1 MKLLSSLLSAIIRV
15 LFYIAVLSGVV
26 MAGMILLSAIL
37 RYVIN
42 EPLSFSD
49 ELAGLL
55 FVTLGFFSFP
65 YVMEKSEHI
74 NLAVLVERLSPA
86 KQKVCRFLASMIFF
100 SFSITFIYQSWNFV
114 DFSRVLSSRTDVA
127 HLLLWPW
134 MAVMPISMTL
144 CALVELRFLY
154 RLLTGKDV
162 PVEGGL
168 L

>member
-1 MKLLSSLLSAIIRV
+1 MRILSCALSFINRA
-15 LFYIAVLSGVV
+15 LFYVAVCSGIF

-74 NLAVLVERLSPA
+74 NLSILVERLSPF
-86 KQKVCRFLASMIFF
+86 KQRCCRFLASVVFF
-100 SFSITFIYQSWNFV
+100 LFSVTFIHQSWNFM
-114 DFSRVLSSRTDVA
+114 DFSRVISSRTDVA
-127 HLLLWPW
+127 QLLLWPW
-134 MAVMPISMTL
+134 MAVMPVSMSL
-144 CALVELRFLY
+144 CALVEVRFLF
-154 RLLTGKDV
+154 RLFTGKDV
-162 PVEGGL
+162 PVEGGAL
-168 L
+168 

>member
-86 KQKVCRFLASMIFF
+86 KQKSLSVSRIDDFLFFFNHLYLPILEFRGFF
-100 SFSITFIYQSWNFV
+100 SSIIFANRCCAFIAVAV
-114 DFSRVLSSRTDVA
+114 DGSDAHFHDTLRLS
-127 HLLLWPW
+127 
-134 MAVMPISMTL
+134 
-144 CALVELRFLY
+144 
-154 RLLTGKDV
+154 
-162 PVEGGL
+162 
-168 L
+168 